1 MKMILF
7 MAWRNI
13 WRNPVRSLL
22 IMSSVIIGL
31 WAGAFI
37 NALYFGM
44 SEDRVR
50 MAIENEVS
58 HLQIHHPEFRQD
70 YKPQFTIGNNQ
81 KLKQKLDSIKAIKSA
96 SFRSVAQAMLST
108 ASGSA
113 GVMVYGIDPAA
124 EHSTTQL
131 ATKIIEGNY
140 FSPEKRNQIIIGHK
154 LASRLKLKL
163 RSRIVISCIDTAGNI
178 SASAFKIAGIYRSSN
193 SALDKVNVYVKRESL
208 NQMLGLHQEAHEIA
222 ILLHT
227 NKTLEK
233 TKQSLRQQLPMYRT
247 ESWKEI
253 SPETELIISTMT
265 QFSFIIIIIILLALS
280 FGIVNTMLMAIL
292 ERSREIGMMLALGMN
307 KSKIFL
313 LILSET
319 CLLVMTG
326 CLPGL
331 LSAWLSIAY
340 FTKTGIDISA
350 FAGRAMSSFGF
361 STVMYPSLPPIMY
374 IQMALMVACCALIS
388 AIFPSLRAIRLNPA
402 ETLKR

>member
-37 NALYFGM
+37 NAIYFGM

-58 HLQIHHPEFRQD
+58 HLQIHHPEFRLD
-70 YKPQFTIGNNQ
+70 YKPEYTLRADQRLRQ
-81 KLKQKLDSIKAIKSA
+81 MLLSIKEIKAA
-96 SFRSVAQAMLST
+96 SCRSVAQAMLST
-108 ASGSA
+108 TSGSA
-113 GVMVYGIDPAA
+113 GVMVYGIDPEA
-124 EHSTTQL
+124 EQATTRL
-131 ATKIIEGNY
+131 ASKVIEGKY
-140 FSPEKRNQIIIGHK
+140 FDTEKHNRILVGQK
-154 LASRLKLKL
+154 LASRLKLKPG
-163 RSRIVISCIDTAGNI
+163 SRLVISCIDTAGNI
-178 SASAFKIAGIYRSSN
+178 SAAAFKISGIYRSSN
-193 SALDKVNVYVKRESL
+193 SALDEINVYVKRKSL
-208 NQMLGLHQEAHEIA
+208 NQMLGLDQDAHEIA

-227 NKTLEK
+227 NRTLEK
-233 TKQSLRQQLPMYRT
+233 SQQRLQRLLPLYKT

-253 SPETELIISTMT
+253 SPETDLIISTMT
-265 QFSFIIIIIILLALS
+265 QFSLIIIVIILLALS

-307 KSKIFL
+307 KTKIFM
-313 LILSET
+313 LILCET
-319 CLLVMTG
+319 FLLVMTG

-331 LSAWLSIAY
+331 LAAWLSIAY
-340 FTKTGIDISA
+340 FAERGIDISA
-350 FAGRAMSSFGF
+350 TAGRAMSSFGF
-361 STVMYPSLPPIMY
+361 STMMYPSLPAGMY
-374 IQMALMVACCALIS
+374 LQMTLMVAICALIS
-388 AIFPSLRAIRLNPA
+388 AIFPSLRAIRLNPS